1 MSQNNVAML
10 GRVFVAARWC
20 LAGLMVALCF
30 IAQAQQD
37 KSAPAKAS
45 LTGRYE
51 GSAKNK
57 AEEVITVAIDL
68 TEKEGAL
75 TGTIHSSH
83 GDFPITGGSH
93 QAEAVTIEF
102 DAGGPGTISLH
113 IADDKLVGTWSA
125 GEDGGP
131 LEVKKGAAQEGGAKD
146 KS

>member
-1 MSQNNVAML
+1 MSQNNVVKL
-10 GRVFVAARWC
+10 GQKFVAARWC
-20 LAGLMVALCF
+20 LAVLMAALCF
-30 IAQAQQD
+30 VAQAQQD
-37 KSAPAKAS
+37 KSAPAKPS

-51 GSAKNK
+51 GSANNK
-57 AEEVITVAIDL
+57 EEEVITVAIDL

-75 TGTIHSSH
+75 SGTIHSSH

-102 DAGGPGTISLH
+102 DAGGPGTIALH
-113 IADDKLVGTWSA
+113 IADDKLVGTWSM

-131 LEVKKGAAQEGGAKD
+131 LNVKKVAAQEGGAKD